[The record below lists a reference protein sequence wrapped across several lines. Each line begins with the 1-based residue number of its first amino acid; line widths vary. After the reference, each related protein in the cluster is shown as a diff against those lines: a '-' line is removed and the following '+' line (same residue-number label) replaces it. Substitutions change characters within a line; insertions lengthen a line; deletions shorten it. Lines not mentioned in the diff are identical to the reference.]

1 MRIIEDSSLQ
11 IIGISFQNES
21 IIDVDTDEIYK
32 YREYREYRNGMY
44 LRHLLLFR
52 SNIESLQGSIPLCKW
67 LSEPDENEYHGW
79 QK

>member
-1 MRIIEDSSLQ
+1 MKRTYDNYRDSSLQ

-21 IIDVDTDEIYK
+21 IIDVDKDKIYK
-32 YREYREYRNGMY
+32 YRIN

-52 SNIESLQGSIPLCKW
+52 SNMESLQGSIPLCKW

>member
-1 MRIIEDSSLQ
+1 MKRTYDIYRDSSLQ

-21 IIDVDTDEIYK
+21 IIDVDKDKIYK
-32 YREYREYRNGMY
+32 YRIN

>member
-1 MRIIEDSSLQ
+1 MKRTYDNYRDSSKQ

-21 IIDVDTDEIYK
+21 IIDVDKDKIYK
-32 YREYREYRNGMY
+32 YRMY

-52 SNIESLQGSIPLCKW
+52 RNIESLQDSIPLCKW

>member
-1 MRIIEDSSLQ
+1 M
-11 IIGISFQNES
+11 
-21 IIDVDTDEIYK
+21 
-32 YREYREYRNGMY
+32 YREYRNGMY

-52 SNIESLQGSIPLCKW
+52 SYIESLQGSIPLCKW

>member
-21 IIDVDTDEIYK
+21 IIDVDKDKIYK
-32 YREYREYRNGMY
+32 YREYRNGMY

-67 LSEPDENEYHGW
+67 LSEPDENEYHGR